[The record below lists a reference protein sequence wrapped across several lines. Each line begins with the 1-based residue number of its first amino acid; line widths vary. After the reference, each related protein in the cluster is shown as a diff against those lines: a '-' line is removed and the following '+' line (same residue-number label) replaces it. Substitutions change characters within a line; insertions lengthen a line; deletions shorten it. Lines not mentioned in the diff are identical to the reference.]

1 VRTGRWLPILCVI
14 VGFDT
19 LGCFPSSR
27 DSSFFGEYKRNHEI
41 GLADSTGWVTT
52 TVTDSL
58 VLAPISDGK
67 ISFEFF
73 LNHDNGHTC
82 WMQGVAIPVD
92 GYFEY
97 RESRKNIINEAL
109 ECVLRIRVSLE
120 AVTLEDETSWCTRIY
135 CGVRGYIDGISFSRG
150 AK

>member
-1 VRTGRWLPILCVI
+1 MRTGRWLPILCFI
-14 VGFDT
+14 VGFDA
-19 LGCFPSSR
+19 LGCYPQSR
-27 DSSFFGEYKRNHEI
+27 DVSFFGEYRRTHDI
-41 GLADSTGWVTT
+41 GVAESTGWATVK
-52 TVTDSL
+52 VTDTL
-58 VLAPISDGK
+58 VLTPTSTGRID
-67 ISFEFF
+67 FEIV

-97 RESRKNIINEAL
+97 RESLKDKINENV
-109 ECVLRIRVSLE
+109 ECVLRIRASLQ

-135 CGVRGYIDGISFSRG
+135 CGVRGYIDGISFPRG